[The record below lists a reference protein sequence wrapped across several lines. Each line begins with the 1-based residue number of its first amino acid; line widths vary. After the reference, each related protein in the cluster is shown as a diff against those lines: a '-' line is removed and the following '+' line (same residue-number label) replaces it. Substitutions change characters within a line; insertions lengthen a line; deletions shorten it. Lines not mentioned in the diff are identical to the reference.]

1 MSTTKKLSNITTKQ
15 ITDKGVQ
22 ALANRPNASAQY
34 GVSGLSPTQLKL
46 WFDKLATFLA
56 DKVNELQN
64 TISSDDAAAYFRIFL
79 DEYGVENLDDLVKSF
94 LNGAFSATIL
104 QVYPSASGFHTLP
117 LQTAINNI
125 AQALSENAEE
135 IENLWDTCGATMK
148 ATLDTSTYTLTLH
161 LFNDA
166 GEVLS
171 VHSIDMMVNTDRLVD
186 SAVVTAKIKDLCVT
200 TAKLANKSVTT
211 EKLADAGVTTEKL
224 ADAGVTTPKLKDAAV
239 TTAKVADGAVTTQ
252 KLADEAVT
260 TEKIKSASVIGDKL
274 GAGSVNET
282 KLTSALYNRI
292 LRLEGEAF
300 TSIAYD
306 SATGKLTFTAVD
318 GTQESV
324 DLPLELITSG
334 GYYDDT
340 EGSEAVVLVLANGDE
355 IRIPVDSM
363 LSELIAY
370 MNGIREKI
378 YDLQE
383 APPIAALSDSILL
396 CTPTLAQL
404 AALG

>member
-46 WFDKLATFLA
+46 WFDKLATFIA
-56 DKVNELQN
+56 EKINELQN
-64 TISSDDAAAYFRIFL
+64 TISADDAAAYIRLLL
-79 DEYGVENLDDLVKSF
+79 DEQGVENLDDLVKSF
-94 LNGAFSATIL
+94 SDGTFAEKIL
-104 QVYPSASGFHTLP
+104 QVYPSAAGFHMLP

-135 IENLWDTCGATMK
+135 IESLWDTCGATMK
-148 ATLDTSTYTLTLH
+148 ATLDTSTSSLTIH
-161 LFNDA
+161 LFNAA

-171 VHSIDMMVNTDRLVD
+171 VHSIDMMVNTDRIVD
-186 SAVVTAKIKDLCVT
+186 SSVVTAKIRDLCVT

-211 EKLADAGVTTEKL
+211 EKLADS
-224 ADAGVTTPKLKDAAV
+224 GVTTPKLKDAAV
-239 TTAKVADGAVTTQ
+239 TTAKVADGAVTTP

-260 TEKIKSASVIGDKL
+260 TEKIKPAAIIGDKL

-292 LRLEGEAF
+292 LRLESEAF

-318 GTQESV
+318 GTHESV

-383 APPIAALSDSILL
+383 APPISALSDSILL
-396 CTPTLAQL
+396 CTPTLGQL

>member
-64 TISSDDAAAYFRIFL
+64 TISADDAAAYFRIFL

-94 LNGAFSATIL
+94 LSGAFAESIL

-135 IENLWDTCGATMK
+135 IESLWDTCGATMK
-148 ATLDTSTYTLTLH
+148 AELDTSTYTLYIH

-171 VHSIDMMVNTDRLVD
+171 VHSIDMMVNTDRIVD

-211 EKLADAGVTTEKL
+211 EKLADQNVTTAKI
-224 ADAGVTTPKLKDAAV
+224 KNAAV
-239 TTAKVADGAVTTQ
+239 TTEKVADGAVTTP
-252 KLADEAVT
+252 KIADEAVT
-260 TEKIKSASVIGDKL
+260 TEKLKSASVIGDKL
-274 GAGSVNET
+274 GAGSVSEV

-306 SATGKLTFTAVD
+306 SATGKLTFTAVN

-340 EGSEAVVLVLANGDE
+340 EGSEAVVLVLANGQE

-396 CTPTLAQL
+396 CTPTLGQL

>member
-64 TISSDDAAAYFRIFL
+64 TISADDAAAYFRIFL

-94 LNGAFSATIL
+94 LDGAFAATIL

-161 LFNDA
+161 LFNEA

-171 VHSIDMMVNTDRLVD
+171 VHSIDMMVNTDRIVD

-200 TAKLANKSVTT
+200 TAKLENKSVTT

-224 ADAGVTTPKLKDAAV
+224 ADAGVTTPKLRDAAV
-239 TTAKVADGAVTTQ
+239 TTAKVSDGAVTTE

-363 LSELIAY
+363 LSELISY

>member
-46 WFDKLATFLA
+46 WFDKLATFIA
-56 DKVNELQN
+56 EKINELQN
-64 TISSDDAAAYFRIFL
+64 TISADDAAAYIRLLL
-79 DEYGVENLDDLVKSF
+79 DEQGVENLGDLVKSF
-94 LNGAFSATIL
+94 SDGTFAEKIL

-125 AQALSENAEE
+125 AQALSENSEE

-148 ATLDTSTYTLTLH
+148 AELDTSTYTLYIH

-171 VHSIDMMVNTDRLVD
+171 VHSIDMMVNTDRIVD
-186 SAVVTAKIKDLCVT
+186 SAVVTAKIRDLCVT

-224 ADAGVTTPKLKDAAV
+224 ADSGVTTPKLKDAAV
-239 TTAKVADGAVTTQ
+239 TTAKVADGAVTTP
-252 KLADEAVT
+252 KLADAAVT
-260 TEKIKSASVIGDKL
+260 TEKIKSAAIIGDKL

-306 SATGKLTFTAVD
+306 SATGKLTFTAVN

-340 EGSEAVVLVLANGDE
+340 EGSEAVVLVLANGQE

>member
-46 WFDKLATFLA
+46 WFDKLATFIA
-56 DKVNELQN
+56 EKINELQN
-64 TISSDDAAAYFRIFL
+64 TISADDAAAYIRLLL
-79 DEYGVENLDDLVKSF
+79 DEQGVENLDDLVKSF
-94 LNGAFSATIL
+94 SDGTFAEKIL
-104 QVYPSASGFHTLP
+104 QVYPSAAGFHMLP

-135 IENLWDTCGATMK
+135 IESLWDTCGATMK
-148 ATLDTSTYTLTLH
+148 ATLDTSTYTLTIH
-161 LFNDA
+161 LFNAA

-171 VHSIDMMVNTDRLVD
+171 VHSIDMMVNTDRIVD
-186 SAVVTAKIKDLCVT
+186 SSVVTAKIKDLCVT

-211 EKLADAGVTTEKL
+211 EKLADS
-224 ADAGVTTPKLKDAAV
+224 GVTTPKLKDAAV
-239 TTAKVADGAVTTQ
+239 TTAKVADGAVTTP

-260 TEKIKSASVIGDKL
+260 TEKIKSAAIIGDKL

-292 LRLEGEAF
+292 LRLESEAF

-306 SATGKLTFTAVD
+306 SATGKLTFIAVD
-318 GTQESV
+318 GSQESV

-383 APPIAALSDSILL
+383 APPISALSDSILL
-396 CTPTLAQL
+396 CTPTLGQL

>member
-46 WFDKLATFLA
+46 WFDKLATFIA
-56 DKVNELQN
+56 EKINELQN
-64 TISSDDAAAYFRIFL
+64 TISADDAAAYIRLLL
-79 DEYGVENLDDLVKSF
+79 DEQGVENLDDLVKSF
-94 LNGAFSATIL
+94 SDGTFAEKIL
-104 QVYPSASGFHTLP
+104 QVYPSAAGFHMLP

-135 IENLWDTCGATMK
+135 IESLWDTCGATMK
-148 ATLDTSTYTLTLH
+148 ATLDTSTYTLTIH
-161 LFNDA
+161 LFNAA

-171 VHSIDMMVNTDRLVD
+171 VHSIDMMVNTDRIVD
-186 SAVVTAKIKDLCVT
+186 SSVVTAKIRDLCVT

-211 EKLADAGVTTEKL
+211 EKLADS
-224 ADAGVTTPKLKDAAV
+224 GVTTPKLKDAAV
-239 TTAKVADGAVTTQ
+239 TTAKVADGAVTTP

-260 TEKIKSASVIGDKL
+260 TEKIKPAAIIGDKL

-292 LRLEGEAF
+292 LRLESEAF

-318 GTQESV
+318 GTHESV

-383 APPIAALSDSILL
+383 APPISALSDSILL
-396 CTPTLAQL
+396 CTPTLGQL

>member
-46 WFDKLATFLA
+46 WFDKLATFIA
-56 DKVNELQN
+56 EKINELQN
-64 TISSDDAAAYFRIFL
+64 TISADDAAAYIRLLL
-79 DEYGVENLDDLVKSF
+79 DEQGVENLGDLVKSF
-94 LNGAFSATIL
+94 SDGTFAEKIL

-135 IENLWDTCGATMK
+135 IESLWDTCGATMK
-148 ATLDTSTYTLTLH
+148 AELDTSTYTLYIH

-171 VHSIDMMVNTDRLVD
+171 VHSIDMMVNTDRIVD

-200 TAKLANKSVTT
+200 TAKLAGKSVTT

-224 ADAGVTTPKLKDAAV
+224 ADQNVTTAKIKNAAV
-239 TTAKVADGAVTTQ
+239 TTEKVADGAVTTP
-252 KLADEAVT
+252 KIADEAVT
-260 TEKIKSASVIGDKL
+260 TEKLKSASVIGDKL
-274 GAGSVNET
+274 GAGSVSEL

-306 SATGKLTFTAVD
+306 SATGKLTFTAVN

-340 EGSEAVVLVLANGDE
+340 EGSEAVVLVLANGQE

>member
-46 WFDKLATFLA
+46 WFDKLATFIA
-56 DKVNELQN
+56 EKINELQN
-64 TISSDDAAAYFRIFL
+64 TISADDAAAYIRLLL
-79 DEYGVENLDDLVKSF
+79 DEQGVENLDDLVKSF
-94 LNGAFSATIL
+94 SDGTFAEKIL
-104 QVYPSASGFHTLP
+104 QVYPSAAGFHMLP

-135 IENLWDTCGATMK
+135 IESLWDTCGATMK
-148 ATLDTSTYTLTLH
+148 ATLDTSTYTLTIH
-161 LFNDA
+161 LFNAA

-171 VHSIDMMVNTDRLVD
+171 VHSIDMMVNTDRIVD
-186 SAVVTAKIKDLCVT
+186 SSVVTAKIKDLCVT

-224 ADAGVTTPKLKDAAV
+224 ADSGVTTPKLKDAAV
-239 TTAKVADGAVTTQ
+239 TTAKVADGAVTTP

-260 TEKIKSASVIGDKL
+260 TEKIKSAAIIGDKL

-292 LRLEGEAF
+292 LRLESEAF

-306 SATGKLTFTAVD
+306 SATGKLTFIAVD
-318 GTQESV
+318 GSQESV

-383 APPIAALSDSILL
+383 APPISALSDSILL
-396 CTPTLAQL
+396 CTPTLGQL